1 MSKSL
6 IPDLIAASP
15 NRRSFLKTLG
25 AATAGVTAMSL
36 AGASPAKAATAT
48 EVEVLQFALN
58 LEYLEAEFYTYSVSG
73 VGIEHYGF
81 RINGNANGS
90 NPTAGGTTTGG
101 KQVDF
106 PNVTTTKEV
115 AAQIANDER
124 QHVTLL
130 REALGDA
137 YTIARPNINLNAL
150 GLMTGNIND
159 FARQAR
165 IFEDI
170 GVTAYAGGAGLLST
184 PAVIT
189 TAARILAVEAQHVA
203 AVRYQIAYY
212 GVTTSSLDAADI
224 LPPPS
229 GATYHILSINTPN
242 GLVATRTPG
251 EVLYLAFDG
260 PNRSSGAFFPT
271 GVNGAITESAS
282 GPATAANLK
291 T

>member
-1 MSKSL
+1 MPKNL
-6 IPDLIAASP
+6 IGELVAASP

-36 AGASPAKAATAT
+36 TGVKSAKAATAT

-81 RINGNANGS
+81 QVNGNANGS
-90 NPTAGGTTTGG
+90 NSPTGGTTTGG
-101 KQVDF
+101 KIVSF
-106 PNVTTTKEV
+106 PVQLSYDV

-130 REALGDA
+130 REALGADK
-137 YTIARPNINLNAL
+137 IAKPNINLNAL

-170 GVTAYAGGAGLLST
+170 GVSAYSGAAGLLST
-184 PAVIT
+184 PAIIT
-189 TAARILAVEAQHVA
+189 YAARILAAEAQHTA

-212 GVTTSSLDAADI
+212 GVTTSALDGADI
-224 LPPPS
+224 IPPPS
-229 GATYHILSINTPN
+229 GTTAHVLSLNATN
-242 GLVATRTPG
+242 GLCATRTPG

-260 PNRSSGAFFPT
+260 PNLSSGAFFPN
-271 GVNGAITESAS
+271 GVNGAITMSGSSA
-282 GPATAANLK
+282 ATSANLS
-291 T
+291 

>member
-6 IPDLIAASP
+6 IPELIAASP

-25 AATAGVTAMSL
+25 AASAGVAAMSL
-36 AGASPAKAATAT
+36 ASASPAKAATAT

-81 RINGNANGS
+81 QVNGSANGA
-90 NPTAGGTTTGG
+90 NPTTGGTTTGG
-101 KQVDF
+101 KIVSF
-106 PNVTTTKEV
+106 PVQLSYDV
-115 AAQIANDER
+115 AYQIANDER

-137 YTIARPNINLNAL
+137 YTIAKPNINLNAL
-150 GLMTGNIND
+150 SLMTGNIND

-170 GVTAYAGGAGLLST
+170 GVSAYSGAAGLLST

-189 TAARILAVEAQHVA
+189 YAARILAAEAQHTA
-203 AVRYQIAYY
+203 AVRFQISYY
-212 GVTTSSLDAADI
+212 NVSTAALDGADI
-224 LPPPS
+224 IPPPS
-229 GATYHILSINTPN
+229 GTKYSVLSLNPTN
-242 GLVATRTPG
+242 GLCATRTPG
-251 EVLYLAFDG
+251 EVLYLAFGG
-260 PNRSSGAFFPT
+260 PNLSSGAFFPT
-271 GVNGAITESAS
+271 GVNGAITAS
-282 GPATAANLK
+282 GSAPATSANLS
-291 T
+291 